1 MDFLC
6 VLLKGVHSTDAEAY
20 VYSYYNCL
28 SRVANWKIFLQG
40 NVVLFEFLWK
50 LRPTWCC
57 TWPHFLASVIMKF
70 IVVLLVVTTYTLIK
84 LLIFQAVTQSFL
96 FKSLSW
102 RFFEK
107 NCSKW
112 TLGPQFTI
120 YECTMCIVCD
130 RTYYSMEC
138 LEHCT

>member
-1 MDFLC
+1 
-6 VLLKGVHSTDAEAY
+6 
-20 VYSYYNCL
+20 
-28 SRVANWKIFLQG
+28 
-40 NVVLFEFLWK
+40 
-50 LRPTWCC
+50 
-57 TWPHFLASVIMKF
+57 MKF

-84 LLIFQAVTQSFL
+84 LLIFQAVTQSFFIQVSFL
-96 FKSLSW
+96 EI
-102 RFFEK
+102 FEK
-107 NCSKW
+107 NCLKW